1 MPFIQGIRDNWGYS
15 PEEADF
21 PKKSSR
27 NEQQSQRRYITGKNG
42 WSESVRN
49 QGSEREQHKM
59 FRGEWRLTDHCI
71 SGSTKQIDLLH
82 EKLTPREKARYNTQA
97 LEKIR
102 MSVCPHAPVA
112 QWIEHWTSDPRV
124 GGSTPSGRA
133 TSYFPPLKF
142 CKYLNGNDKSSV
154 LAVRKPPSRSYG
166 NFFKNTILSTIL
178 LSSRRSEP
186 HK

>member
-1 MPFIQGIRDNWGYS
+1 MPVIQGIRDNWGYS

-133 TSYFPPLKF
+133 ISSLSQASHPSFPSLVNLLMSFRP
-142 CKYLNGNDKSSV
+142 
-154 LAVRKPPSRSYG
+154 A
-166 NFFKNTILSTIL
+166 TINL
-178 LSSRRSEP
+178 LFW
-186 HK
+186 K